1 VLPAKKSSAFLS
13 VLRGFF
19 LISVGGLTAE
29 DAEDAEEKMRS
40 WKRPTAYDLGSN
52 D

>member
-1 VLPAKKSSAFLS
+1 VSPTKKSSAFLS

-19 LISVGGLTAE
+19 LISVEGSTAE
-29 DAEDAEEKMRS
+29 DAEDAEENAIA
-40 WKRPTAYDLGSN
+40 KRPTLDEPGSN